1 MDHSIEKL
9 SELFKHFP
17 GIGARQAKRFVYFL
31 LQSDKAYV
39 DKLAKE
45 ILDIKKG
52 VQNCKECFRYFE
64 NENGTQELCARC
76 ANPKIDK
83 TLLLVVE
90 KDSDLEAIE
99 RSHTYNGLFFVLGS
113 LIPIA
118 EKETLMRARIN
129 ELREKI
135 ENRVPAEIIFAFSAN
150 PQGEHTDTYLRE
162 IFHSYAET
170 HKTKMTTLGRGLS
183 TGTELEYSDKDTIK
197 NALLGRH

>member
-1 MDHSIEKL
+1 MNNNIEKL
-9 SELFKHFP
+9 AELFKAFP
-17 GIGARQAKRFVYFL
+17 GIGSRQAKRFVFFILASGGNY
-31 LQSDKAYV
+31 AE
-39 DKLAKE
+39 KLAKE
-45 ILDIKKG
+45 ILEIKKG
-52 VQNCKECFRYFE
+52 IRNCAMCYRYFE
-64 NENGTQELCARC
+64 GSEDREFCSRC
-76 ANPKIDK
+76 VNPKIDK
-83 TLLLVVE
+83 SLILIVE

-135 ENRVPAEIIFAFSAN
+135 EKSIPTEIIFAFSAN

-162 IFHSYAET
+162 IFRSFTET
-170 HKTKMTTLGRGLS
+170 HKIKMTTLGRGLS

-197 NALLGRH
+197 NALQGRK